1 MSGHRGKSW
10 VSMALAILG
19 PGIWIGCGPEA
30 GPVSG
35 PAAPARIVSLTLAT
49 DEMLADLVSTE
60 RIACVTNLADDP
72 AISNVPGRYPGRT
85 SRLRD
90 TDLERVLSL
99 APDLVCVAPY
109 NTADSL
115 KLLERSGLPIYR
127 NEALHSM
134 AEIEAGVRRLGERV
148 GEPERARKL
157 VERMRDRRRRLAD
170 RLHDLPYR
178 PRVLFWSAGFTA
190 GRGTTIDDI
199 IREGGGVNVAA
210 ELGLEGSAEISP
222 ERVVAADPEIV
233 LLSRWKADER
243 QSQIANHR
251 ILRQLR
257 AVREGHVI
265 AIEGRYLMSVSQF
278 VVAGAE
284 RLARALHPGRF
295 AVEAQL

>member
-1 MSGHRGKSW
+1 MTGHRGKGW
-10 VSMALAILG
+10 VSMALAVLG
-19 PGIWIGCGPEA
+19 PGIWIACGPAA

-35 PAAPARIVSLTLAT
+35 PAAPARIASLTLAT
-49 DEMLADLVSTE
+49 DEMLAELVPTE
-60 RIACVTNLADDP
+60 RIVGVTYLADDP
-72 AISNVPGRYPGRT
+72 EISNVPGRYPGHT
-85 SRLRD
+85 PRLRD

-134 AEIEAGVRRLGERV
+134 DEIEAGVRRLGERV

-170 RLHDLPYR
+170 RLHDLPRR
-178 PRVLFWSAGFTA
+178 PRVLFWSAGITA

-243 QSQIANHR
+243 QSQIANHP

-265 AIEGRYLMSVSQF
+265 AIEGRYLMSVSQY
-278 VVAGAE
+278 VVEGAE
-284 RLARALHPGRF
+284 RLAHALHPGRF
-295 AVEAQL
+295 AVEAQP